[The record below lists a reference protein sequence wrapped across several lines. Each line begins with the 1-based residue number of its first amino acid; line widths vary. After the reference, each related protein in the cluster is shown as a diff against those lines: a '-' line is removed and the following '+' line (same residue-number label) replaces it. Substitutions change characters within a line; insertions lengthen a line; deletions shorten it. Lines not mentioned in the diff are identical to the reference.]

1 MIRRF
6 TQEDM
11 PDIMRI
17 WIEGNLDTHSFV
29 GGDYWRRM
37 YEHTRREIAR
47 SEVYV
52 YVEKGEVAGFIGL
65 SDSYIA
71 GLFVDR
77 EYRSKGVGKALLTY
91 AKKLKGEL
99 SLHVFEKNEGAL
111 RFYRREGFSAVKIGK
126 NLDLW
131 QSEVVMQWKK

>member
-17 WIEGNLDTHSFV
+17 WIEGNLDAHGFV

-65 SDSYIA
+65 SDSYVA

-77 EYRSKGVGKALLTY
+77 EHRSKGFGKALLNY
-91 AKKLKGEL
+91 AKKLKCTL
-99 SLHVFEKNEGAL
+99 SLHVFEENRGAV
-111 RFYRREGFSAVKIGK
+111 RFYLREGFSTSKREK
-126 NLDLW
+126 NSDLW
-131 QSEVVMQWKK
+131 QQELLMKWKK